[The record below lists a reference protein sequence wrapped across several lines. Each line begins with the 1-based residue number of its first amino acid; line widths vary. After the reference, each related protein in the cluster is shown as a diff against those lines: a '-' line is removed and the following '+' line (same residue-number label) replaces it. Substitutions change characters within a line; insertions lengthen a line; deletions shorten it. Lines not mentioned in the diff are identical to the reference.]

1 MRTTLRLRVQ
11 SRGKNTFCQ
20 YCVSHSSDANT
31 IQTGTTQQPTHTG
44 ATRKKKTKIYIT
56 DEVKRLSPW
65 RRVAVGYD
73 QNPFPL
79 DLHILASKLPRRKSG
94 LFEPWPLCFSKEP
107 EQNILCEMKFLF
119 SASLPC
125 SKRRRE
131 RRAWGEESAALCW
144 PPWMSPSN
152 ASYPSRRKCWETWE
166 TFIFNTAFPNLITSA
181 IRRCCHENE
190 LAEGSA
196 GVVTCSVCLGRPE
209 DGKETLLELAWNSIS
224 FFFSRLWQVS
234 GRRLCPCQCASV
246 KKRTPRP
253 HISLRLCVCARPYF
267 LIFPTSAAAQLQK
280 PCPDLH
286 LYTDHVIQKTRLS
299 GMRPYLLGVLRVT
312 CFGRQPELVGKRWS
326 HTQTERWEAAHGL
339 V

>member
-1 MRTTLRLRVQ
+1 MLIYKQEPHNNPHTHT
-11 SRGKNTFCQ
+11 
-20 YCVSHSSDANT
+20 H
-31 IQTGTTQQPTHTG
+31 THTG
-44 ATRKKKTKIYIT
+44 ATREKKKTKIYIT

-65 RRVAVGYD
+65 RRFAVGYD

-79 DLHILASKLPRRKSG
+79 DYTCSLQKLPHRKSG

-131 RRAWGEESAALCW
+131 RRARGEDSAALRR

-166 TFIFNTAFPNLITSA
+166 TFIFNTSFPNLITSA

-196 GVVTCSVCLGRPE
+196 GAVTCSVCLGRPE
-209 DGKETLLELAWNSIS
+209 DGKRRFWSWHEIPSVFY
-224 FFFSRLWQVS
+224 FFCSPVASEWPSLVS
-234 GRRLCPCQCASV
+234 LP
-246 KKRTPRP
+246 
-253 HISLRLCVCARPYF
+253 VCE
-267 LIFPTSAAAQLQK
+267 
-280 PCPDLH
+280 C
-286 LYTDHVIQKTRLS
+286 
-299 GMRPYLLGVLRVT
+299 
-312 CFGRQPELVGKRWS
+312 
-326 HTQTERWEAAHGL
+326 
-339 V
+339 